1 MKKKTVGI
9 IIVSVLVL
17 ALAGMG
23 VWSSRDLSQKRLL
36 RAADAMVFAD
46 VDSAA
51 RLLAQVDTTRLTEDS
66 QMLHALLRALVHEEQ
81 WQLSYADTASC
92 LSSGDM
98 WSFKRTTTY
107 RRADEGPV
115 LADSLLLRVYRYYER
130 ASLGGTTNDKDD
142 LRLFGRLCYA
152 MSRNGNERAPLL
164 NTDKLL
170 HLAIHCAEASED
182 HALAFRAYRLLG
194 QNTEEISQLLCAT
207 RALEHYRLGTKEMSL
222 RDGAKGSFSALLRK
236 RPCGPSARSD
246 GRWLL
251 TLVNDYGCAV
261 LRHAPFDLSHF
272 PTVERMAGAS
282 VFQCLDS
289 LQALPAPK
297 FMSAIFMRHGNYNE
311 TDSAY
316 ECVTEVEVPI
326 NMYEEARLLFDENDE
341 NRKRKPDFETA
352 WKNAIDGFNTSQDT
366 YLAAGYVMKTASLQ
380 RRLMTAAIVIL
391 LLSLLLLGLLFRSW
405 RVKAK
410 QRHEAERIAHQRE
423 AEQLAERL
431 RQKDAMIAMLRGH
444 IMDKSE
450 ILDMLEPKAGK
461 RTIINARNWRE
472 IELTLDTADGNFVS
486 RLRTQYPQFTEED
499 IRLCMLTRL
508 RLSNTA
514 LSAIYLISVSAVQH
528 RKQKLKKEGFGVSEP
543 TVTLDQVIANF

>member
-115 LADSLLLRVYRYYER
+115 LADSLLLRVYHYFER
-130 ASLGGTTNDKDD
+130 ASLGGTTNDKDA

-194 QNTEEISQLLCAT
+194 QNTEKISQLLCAT
-207 RALEHYRLGTKEMSL
+207 RALEHYRLGAREMSL
-222 RDGAKGSFSALLRK
+222 RDGSKGS
-236 RPCGPSARSD
+236 RSD

-261 LRHAPFDLSHF
+261 LRHSPFDLSNF
-272 PTVERMAGAS
+272 PVVERMTAAS

-297 FMSAIFMRHGNYNE
+297 FTSAIFMRHGNYNE

-316 ECVTEVEVPI
+316 ECITEVEVPI

-352 WKNAIDGFNTSQDT
+352 WKNAIDGFNTSQNT

-391 LLSLLLLGLLFRSW
+391 LLTLLLLGLLFRSW
-405 RVKAK
+405 RVKAR
-410 QRHEAERIAHQRE
+410 QRHEAQHIAHQRE

-431 RQKDAMIAMLRGH
+431 RQKDTMIAMLRGH

-461 RTIINARNWRE
+461 RTVINARNWRE

-528 RKQKLKKEGFGVSEP
+528 RKQKLKKEGFGVTEP
-543 TVTLDQVIANF
+543 TVTLDQVIADF

>member
-81 WQLSYADTASC
+81 WQLSHADTASC

-107 RRADEGPV
+107 KRADDKPV
-115 LADSLLLRVYRYYER
+115 LADSLLLRVYHYFER

-152 MSRNGNERAPLL
+152 MSRNGNEKAPLL
-164 NTDKLL
+164 HTDKLL

-222 RDGAKGSFSALLRK
+222 RDGARGLR
-236 RPCGPSARSD
+236 GD

-261 LRHAPFDLSHF
+261 LRHAPFDLAHF

-297 FMSAIFMRHGNYNE
+297 FMSATLTSHGKCDE

-316 ECVTEVEVPI
+316 KSVTEVEVPVD
-326 NMYEEARLLFDENDE
+326 MYEEARLLFDENDE

-380 RRLMTAAIVIL
+380 RRLMTAVIVIL
-391 LLSLLLLGLLFRSW
+391 LLGLLLLGLLFRSW
-405 RVKAK
+405 RIKAK

-450 ILDMLEPKAGK
+450 IMDMLEPKAGK
-461 RTIINARNWRE
+461 RTVINARNWRE

-528 RKQKLKKEGFGVSEP
+528 RKQKLKKEGFGVTEP